1 MPFHRLGGADGLHF
15 EKSWL
20 DLASDHNGDTDAS
33 HHALDDRG
41 DLAAYLPNN
50 RPKQA
55 KADERSRCPRSVR
68 CPDLGFLC
76 NGFSDFARDVKPSA
90 RVVKGCEPHQCF
102 QRERSS
108 PNLRPD
114 RFCHLANV

>member
-55 KADERSRCPRSVR
+55 KADERSRRARSIR
-68 CPDLGFLC
+68 CSDLGLFC
-76 NGFSDFARDVKPSA
+76 FSFSGFARGI
-90 RVVKGCEPHQCF
+90 RLQ
-102 QRERSS
+102 
-108 PNLRPD
+108 
-114 RFCHLANV
+114 